1 MTEIVA
7 AFRRVLARGSSF
19 PSLVET
25 ASGRLLVLKLSGAGQ
40 GSRGLA
46 TELIAGTLARL
57 TGLNVPRALPVLLPA
72 GLPWQVGTDE
82 FYEAVQRSVGWN
94 LGVEFV
100 PDATDLE
107 ATDLA
112 TLPPEFLSRLA
123 AADALLQNVDRT
135 KANLNV
141 LRDAAGGPW
150 AIDFGACLLIDRLA
164 RGAVTPRLD
173 LPGQPRAGR
182 PRAARVVTA
191 GARRRHRRRPP
202 RQCASGGAGALVPRP
217 GPPATGPHGSPE
229 GIFPGGAPFLSG
241 SGTRSRYRAGV
252 ILAKNGVS
260 GILARRDGGNTCRTS
275 RARSPG

>member
-7 AFRRVLARGSSF
+7 AFSRVLARGSSF

-46 TELIAGTLARL
+46 TELIAGTLARRA
-57 TGLNVPRALPVLLPA
+57 GLNVPRALPILLPA

-100 PDATDLE
+100 PDAADLE
-107 ATDLA
+107 AADLA

-141 LRDAAGGPW
+141 LRDAAGSPW
-150 AIDFGACLLIDRLA
+150 AIDFGACMLIDRLA

-173 LPGQPRAGR
+173 LPANHVLAGGGPLALSPRALVAAIGEGPLDNALAVVPEPWFRELGLSRQDLTGR
-182 PRAARVVTA
+182 LKLYFQEVLHSRAAA
-191 GARRRHRRRPP
+191 G
-202 RQCASGGAGALVPRP
+202 
-217 GPPATGPHGSPE
+217 PAAAIEP
-229 GIFPGGAPFLSG
+229 
-241 SGTRSRYRAGV
+241 
-252 ILAKNGVS
+252 K
-260 GILARRDGGNTCRTS
+260 
-275 RARSPG
+275 